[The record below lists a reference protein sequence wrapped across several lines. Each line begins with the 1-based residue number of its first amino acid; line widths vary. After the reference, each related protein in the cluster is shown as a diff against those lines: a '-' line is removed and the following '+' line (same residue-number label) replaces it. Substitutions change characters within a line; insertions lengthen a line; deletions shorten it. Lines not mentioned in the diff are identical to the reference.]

1 MSNNGFSAADMSTA
15 AANGHAE
22 GYRAGY
28 ADAVKAAEVGKPA
41 AAQEA
46 VAYLNSDSSA
56 KRATK
61 QAAPK
66 ELWDRKLTRSER
78 QCWAQGFNAA
88 TVSSKPTIPQPHQEC
103 YSDSDGESWFDD
115 PADSCIVDGMAVG
128 DTYTL
133 QVSHYSVGRTYRV
146 TKAPDE
152 TSDDY
157 EVEPVQATSAEVGS

>member
-1 MSNNGFSAADMSTA
+1 MNGFSAADMSTS
-15 AANGHAE
+15 AANGFRD
-22 GYRAGY
+22 GL
-28 ADAVKAAEVGKPA
+28 AAQPA

-103 YSDSDGESWFDD
+103 YSDSDGESWFDN
-115 PADSCIVDGMAVG
+115 PADSCLVDGLAVG

-133 QVSHYSVGRTYRV
+133 SVSHYSVPRTYIV
-146 TKAPDE
+146 TKVPDE
-152 TSDDY
+152 TSDY
-157 EVEPVQATSAEVGS
+157 EVEPVQATSAEVGA